1 MLLSLILYNNNIS
14 QISKITPKR
23 KTKNRI
29 SMTPISIKSIGI
41 SQTQCKKCA
50 YGSKNDRML
59 SNVSYYRFRD
69 IYNTVCSNTIWALF
83 FDGENMIFKSNI
95 YSHFTQR

>member
-1 MLLSLILYNNNIS
+1 
-14 QISKITPKR
+14 
-23 KTKNRI
+23 
-29 SMTPISIKSIGI
+29 MTPISIKSIGI

-69 IYNTVCSNTIWALF
+69 IYNTVCSNTI
-83 FDGENMIFKSNI
+83 
-95 YSHFTQR
+95 